1 MKLFEYEAKQIISN
15 YNIEIPKNILI
26 KNENFSI
33 KQIEDLN
40 LPLVI
45 KSQILISGRQK
56 AGGILF
62 ANSNA
67 QTFESINL
75 LFRKKIKNEIVTSVL
90 VEEKIEF
97 IKEIFL
103 GITIDRNL
111 RSYVALISSSGG
123 IDVESNFT
131 KFPNEMTR
139 IAINSQRGIDLNEL
153 KKVLSRLGYYGSKLN
168 SLISILNNLF
178 QIVLDYDLELIEL
191 NPIVETKK
199 GNFVALDSRIILDDN
214 SLFRHPIFKK
224 KYYEKGREF
233 KFQEINAKKLGLN
246 YVKLDGDIG
255 VIGNG
260 AGLVLA
266 TIDLVK
272 YFGGKPSVFLDLGG
286 GASIKRISE
295 ALNFVL
301 NDQNVKV
308 VFVNIMGGLTQCDD
322 VAAAIIS
329 ILEKT
334 RMKKP
339 IVTRLVGINQNKGK
353 QMLAEKEIDVLD
365 NMEIAAIKAV
375 ELSRMLN

>member
-111 RSYVALISSSGG
+111 RSYIALISSSGG

-339 IVTRLVGINQNKGK
+339 IITRLVGINQNKGK

>member
-339 IVTRLVGINQNKGK
+339 IITRLVGINQNKGK

>member
-33 KQIEDLN
+33 KQIEELN

-56 AGGILF
+56 AGGIIF

-67 QTFESINL
+67 QIFESINL
-75 LFRKKIKNEIVTSVL
+75 LFRKKIQDEIATSVL

-111 RSYVALISSSGG
+111 RSYIALISSSGG
-123 IDVESNFT
+123 IDIESNFT
-131 KFPNEMTR
+131 KFPSEMNH
-139 IAINSQRGIDLNEL
+139 IKINSQSGIKISEM
-153 KKVLSRLGYYGSKLN
+153 KKVLSKLGYSGSKLD
-168 SLISILNNLF
+168 SLINILNSLF

-199 GNFVALDSRIILDDN
+199 GKFVALDSRIIIDDN

-246 YVKLDGDIG
+246 YVNLDGDIG

-308 VFVNIMGGLTQCDD
+308 VFVNIMGGLTHCDD

-329 ILEKT
+329 LLEKT
-334 RMKKP
+334 RIKKP
-339 IVTRLVGINQNKGK
+339 IITRLVGINEDKGK

-375 ELSRMLN
+375 ELSRMLI